1 MEQIARHFAPAPGL
15 MFDRSRSNLNR
26 FGVALFVSLIGISTA
41 TGQNYATGLVLA
53 PPDQLQRVKAAPP
66 PPLMIDEG
74 DVNRKK
80 SFTLRDD
87 MPPVGRQLSQSSCVA
102 WATGYALKSYQER
115 LERAWALKKSN
126 GSMDPDHTFS
136 PAFLYHKINRGVDEG
151 ATLIEAFE
159 YLCQHGCATM
169 AEMPYDPADFKTQPT
184 EDAINDAERFGLRSF
199 YSINPFQIKDIKRY
213 LRAGDPIVVGAK
225 IDGSFMS
232 LKGKNRGWII
242 RRTEWLIRFTMPCW

>member
-1 MEQIARHFAPAPGL
+1 
-15 MFDRSRSNLNR
+15 
-26 FGVALFVSLIGISTA
+26 
-41 TGQNYATGLVLA
+41 
-53 PPDQLQRVKAAPP
+53 
-66 PPLMIDEG
+66 
-74 DVNRKK
+74 
-80 SFTLRDD
+80 
-87 MPPVGRQLSQSSCVA
+87 
-102 WATGYALKSYQER
+102 
-115 LERAWALKKSN
+115 
-126 GSMDPDHTFS
+126 MDPDHTFS

-232 LKGKNRGWII
+232 LKGKKSWMDYSSDGMADPVYHAMLVTGYDDDLGFESTQTHGYRLG
-242 RRTEWLIRFTMPCW
+242 R